1 MRRLLP
7 YAIALILGAAA
18 AVGVGC
24 GDRSKLV
31 PPSQASNLKA
41 QLAQIKSDVD
51 AGRCTGLTDKLRRLH
66 SDAASLGPPVDH
78 SLRSRINDGVRA
90 LEQTAPRD
98 CASAAAATQTDTTP
112 AQTVPTDTTPTETV
126 PTDTTP
132 TDTTP
137 TDTTTVPPATT
148 TEPTVPTDTTPAPS
162 TTPDP
167 NAPAAANGGTPGD
180 GQVP

>member
-1 MRRLLP
+1 VRRALP
-7 YAIALILGAAA
+7 YVIALILGVAAS
-18 AVGVGC
+18 VGVGC

-41 QLAQIKSDVD
+41 QLAQIKSDID

-66 SDAASLGPPVDH
+66 ADAASLGPPVDR

-90 LEQTAPRD
+90 LEQTAARD
-98 CASAAAATQTDTTP
+98 CASAAAATQTTTTDTVT
-112 AQTVPTDTTPTETV
+112 TDTTPTATV

-137 TDTTTVPPATT
+137 ADTTTQPPATT
-148 TEPTVPTDTTPAPS
+148 TEPTVPTDTTPAATIP
-162 TTPDP
+162 TDP
-167 NAPAAANGGTPGD
+167 NAPPAGNGGTSGD

>member
-1 MRRLLP
+1 VRRVLP

-51 AGRCTGLTDKLRRLH
+51 AGRCTGLADKLRRLH

-78 SLRSRINDGVRA
+78 ALRSRINDGVRA
-90 LEQTAPRD
+90 LEQTAPGD

-112 AQTVPTDTTPTETV
+112 TETVPTDTTPTETV
-126 PTDTTP
+126 P

-148 TEPTVPTDTTPAPS
+148 TEPTVPTDTTPAPPS
-162 TTPDP
+162 TTDP
-167 NAPAAANGGTPGD
+167 NAPAAVNGGTPGD
-180 GQVP
+180 AEVP

>member
-7 YAIALILGAAA
+7 YVIALILGVAA

-51 AGRCTGLTDKLRRLH
+51 AGQCTGLTDKLRRLH
-66 SDAASLGPPVDH
+66 SDAASLGPPVDR

-90 LEQTAPRD
+90 LEQTAPDD
-98 CASAAAATQTDTTP
+98 CATAAAGQTDTTP
-112 AQTVPTDTTPTETV
+112 TQTVPTDTTPAETV

-137 TDTTTVPPATT
+137 ADTTTQPPATT
-148 TEPTVPTDTTPAPS
+148 TEPTVPTDTTPAP
-162 TTPDP
+162 TTTTDP
-167 NAPAAANGGTPGD
+167 NAPPADNGGTPGD